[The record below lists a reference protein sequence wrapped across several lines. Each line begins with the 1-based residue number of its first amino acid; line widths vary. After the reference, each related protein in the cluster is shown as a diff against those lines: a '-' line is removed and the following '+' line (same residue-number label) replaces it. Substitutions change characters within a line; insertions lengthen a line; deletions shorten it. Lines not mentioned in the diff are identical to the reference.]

1 MGFDPLVQSLSGL
14 SLPVFDDKTVR
25 VGLSNEQES
34 SENEEAWL
42 SMEKD
47 MLEEDI
53 SAGVITGRRKAIALR
68 QQDDLRLVCAVG
80 GRLRF

>member
-53 SAGVITGRRKAIALR
+53 SAGVISGRRKAIALR